1 MTEQEEFLKSKSEV
15 SLQTQK
21 NYRLQYIKWRQA
33 LNKDLQNA
41 TQEELLSV
49 VKGFTNNPTSEWTY
63 LNLPIMVLRQ
73 FNKPIDLLED
83 RRTELKKERECHTE
97 IYKKEKAK
105 QLPSKKII
113 TDYTKKLFE
122 DKLYFK
128 FIINYLLI
136 TYGVRNKD
144 IDIFITDSTNKGL
157 TDRNLMIIRKSEAE
171 WIINDYK
178 TKGKH
183 GIKNIII
190 KSKPFLEA
198 IKSLPI
204 NTWLFTATGTSNH
217 IMNTSL
223 SRIISRNTYNELTE
237 ADYFKVLIRDAN
249 KSSNTMKLMKLY
261 SDTRGT
267 DIETILAFYDTS
279 EDCEIPDDI

>member
-33 LNKDLQNA
+33 LNKDLQNS
-41 TQEELLSV
+41 TQEEILSV

-83 RRTELKKERECHTE
+83 RRTELKKERVCHTE
-97 IYKKEKAK
+97 TYKKEKAK

-113 TDYTKKLFE
+113 TDYVKKLFE

-144 IDIFITDSTNKGL
+144 IDIFITDATNKGL
-157 TDRNLMIIRKSEAE
+157 TDRNLMIVRKTEAE

-183 GIKNIII
+183 GIKKIVI

-198 IKSLPI
+198 IRTIPL
-204 NTWLFTATGTSNH
+204 NNWLFTATGTSNH

-223 SRIISRNTYNELTE
+223 SRIDGLKPNLT
-237 ADYFKVLIRDAN
+237 
-249 KSSNTMKLMKLY
+249 
-261 SDTRGT
+261 
-267 DIETILAFYDTS
+267 
-279 EDCEIPDDI
+279 